1 MADKAK
7 CGASVPSMRKPK
19 MMGGGMAYK
28 KTKPKMNYGGMAHQ
42 KKKP

>member
-19 MMGGGMAYK
+19 MMGGGMPLK
-28 KTKPKMNYGGMAHQ
+28 KQKPKMGYGGMP
-42 KKKP
+42 KKK